1 MENRNDRFRRK
12 YYVTVDQLLIRL
24 ATIAVILLLTVQV
37 LLLHAETRKYLSIV
51 DKLEG
56 DRITT
61 PSTMYAANISLN
73 EPNRTFSMVDK
84 VIAKSIRS
92 LRPGK
97 DITIR
102 LITPDATGDAVLTIN
117 GEIAGDFA
125 AKKLA
130 VTVYDGDY
138 LEIDATKLKGKSAQ
152 FIIDTHKSD
161 LLSPL
166 DGILLES
173 RGDIITIG
181 KVIFK
186 L

>member
-12 YYVTVDQLLIRL
+12 YFVTIDQLLIRL
-24 ATIAVILLLTVQV
+24 VTIAVILLLTVQV
-37 LLLHAETRKYLSIV
+37 LLLHDETRKHLSLV

-56 DRITT
+56 ERITAPT
-61 PSTMYAANISLN
+61 TMYAADISLT
-73 EPNRTFSMVDK
+73 EPTRTFNTVSK
-84 VIAKSIRS
+84 VLAKSIRS

-102 LITPDATGDAVLTIN
+102 MIPPAATSDAVLTIN
-117 GEIAGDFA
+117 GEIAGNFA
-125 AKKLA
+125 LKKVA
-130 VTVYDGDY
+130 ITVYDGDY
-138 LEIDATKLKGKSAQ
+138 LEIDVTKLKGKPAQ
-152 FIIDTHKSD
+152 FIIDTHNSG

-173 RGDIITIG
+173 QSNTITIG

-186 L
+186 Q